1 MKVTLAMEAHLKFT
15 YLIHLFENTLIM
27 TAKTKILLVE
37 DDPNFGSVLK
47 NYLELNEYDV
57 KLAIDGFVGYEQFVA
72 GKFDICILDVM
83 MPKKDGFTLAKE
95 IREKDEHVPIIFLT
109 AKTMKEDML
118 SGFQVG
124 ADDYITKPFDSE
136 VLLYKLKA
144 ILKRTVDKNHDPSQ
158 KEFDLGQYHFN
169 FDHRTIAKNGESQ
182 KLSPKEAE
190 LLRMLCIYKNE
201 LLPRQKALKE
211 IWGDDNYFNARSM
224 DVFITKLRKYLKEDT
239 SLDII
244 NIHGKGFRLI
254 DNA

>member
-1 MKVTLAMEAHLKFT
+1 MNK
-15 YLIHLFENTLIM
+15 
-27 TAKTKILLVE
+27 KTKILLVE

-47 NYLELNEYDV
+47 NYLELNDYEV
-57 KLAIDGFVGYEQFVA
+57 KLSTDGNAGYEQFVS
-72 GKFDICILDVM
+72 GKYDICILDVM

-144 ILKRTVDKNHDPSQ
+144 ILKRSADKTHDSTL
-158 KEFDLGQYHFN
+158 KEFSIGKYNFH
-169 FDHRTIAKNGESQ
+169 FDHRTITLNGEAQ
-182 KLSPKEAE
+182 KLSPKEAD
-190 LLRMLCIYKNE
+190 LLRLLCVYKNE

-224 DVFITKLRKYLKEDT
+224 DVFITKLRKYLKDDG

-244 NIHGKGFRLI
+244 NIHGRGFRLI